1 MPWPHANACDR
12 MLYPPLRNRLHV
24 ARAESAETLRGTND
38 EVHAWKIVIYST
50 APVHDRAVATA

>member
-1 MPWPHANACDR
+1 